1 MLARFA
7 GRAATYDR
15 ENRFAIDD
23 FNELKEAGYL
33 KMPIPRELGGMG
45 MSLAEVGLEQR
56 RLAMHAPSTAVAANM
71 HLYWMGVARDLWQTG
86 DKSLEWMLQ
95 EGAAGEVYAAGHAE
109 SGNDLPVLLSTAQAE
124 KVDGG
129 YKLTGHKMFGSLS
142 PVWTRF
148 GLHAM
153 DTSNPSGPQVIH
165 AFLPRD
171 AGGYE
176 IRPTWDALGMRGS
189 GSDDTI
195 LSGAVCPDRY
205 IARVMPA
212 GAVDFY
218 IVSIFAWALLG
229 LANVYYGCALRAR
242 DLALA
247 GAHKKTSL
255 GLGRSM
261 AYHPETQ
268 HLAAQIVLEIDSVLP
283 QLDKVAGDW
292 SAGVDHGGEWPSKI
306 VSAKYHAVESA
317 KRVCDMAMEMSG
329 GAGMFKV
336 NELER
341 LYRDV
346 RAGAFHPA
354 NAALTHEIVG
364 KTALGIGLDE
374 QPRWG

>member
-1 MLARFA
+1 M
-7 GRAATYDR
+7 D
-15 ENRFAIDD
+15 
-23 FNELKEAGYL
+23 
-33 KMPIPRELGGMG
+33 
-45 MSLAEVGLEQR
+45 
-56 RLAMHAPSTAVAANM
+56 TA
-71 HLYWMGVARDLWQTG
+71 
-86 DKSLEWMLQ
+86 
-95 EGAAGEVYAAGHAE
+95 AAG
-109 SGNDLPVLLSTAQAE
+109 
-124 KVDGG
+124 
-129 YKLTGHKMFGSLS
+129 
-142 PVWTRF
+142 
-148 GLHAM
+148 
-153 DTSNPSGPQVIH
+153 GPQVVH

-171 AGGYE
+171 AGGFE

-189 GSDDTI
+189 GSDDTV
-195 LSGAVCPDRY
+195 LNGAFCPDKY
-205 IARVMPA
+205 IGRVMPA

-218 IVSIFAWALLG
+218 IVSIFAWALIG

-283 QLDKVAGDW
+283 QLDKVASDW
-292 SAGVDHGGEWPSKI
+292 ATGVDHGMEWPSKI

-329 GAGMFKV
+329 GAGMFKA